1 MDQSISI
8 NQLAINQSV
17 INQSYD
23 PQKYTLDKTGA
34 IRFDYLFSYWIVL
47 WFIIYYFISPPN
59 SKIVQF
65 IKTNMNPT
73 IGLWFAL
80 LENIITFIFIIR
92 SHFEWWFFFVF
103 IFMMFS
109 IKIFPIYLLRDSK
122 IRVIPNVISLCT
134 LFFMYNIYLLANGTN
149 IYAIYDKTIQS
160 FKEGNDQTPLFQL
173 MHQLFYA
180 FR

>member
-1 MDQSISI
+1 MK
-8 NQLAINQSV
+8 QL
-17 INQSYD
+17 YD

-34 IRFDYLFSYWIVL
+34 IRFDYLFSYWIGL

-80 LENIITFIFIIR
+80 LENIITFLFIIH

-109 IKIFPIYLLRDSK
+109 IKILPLYLLRNTK
-122 IRVIPNVISLCT
+122 IHVIPNVISLCT
-134 LFFMYNIYLLANGTN
+134 LFFIYNIY
-149 IYAIYDKTIQS
+149 
-160 FKEGNDQTPLFQL
+160 
-173 MHQLFYA
+173 
-180 FR
+180 